1 MFFKRKK
8 SLLITSNKINKHEL
22 KLRSRLKVHKKLYIS
37 RFFIKKK
44 MSSFNVELL
53 KDFENV

>member
-8 SLLITSNKINKHEL
+8 SLLITNKINKHEL
-22 KLRSRLKVHKKLYIS
+22 KFRSRLKVHKKLNIS